1 MKVVYQAGSRNRF
14 EDMDWEAQETV
25 RRALAMVEGKTGFR
39 THRGEVWRDCQLE
52 VTMGHNIYTTDI
64 RIVPDVRE
72 RLGRSQYLNDSAYY
86 CNGTFWATVSRTQVE
101 LI

>member
-1 MKVVYQAGSRNRF
+1 MKVVYQAGSRSRF
-14 EDMDWEAQETV
+14 EDMDWEAQEAV
-25 RRALAMVEGKTGFR
+25 RRAVEMVEGMTGFR
-39 THRGEVWRDCQLE
+39 THRGEVWRGCQLE

-72 RLGRSQYLNDSAYY
+72 RLSCSSYLNDSATYG
-86 CNGTFWATVSRTQVE
+86 NGAFWASVSRTQVE

>member
-1 MKVVYQAGSRNRF
+1 MKVVYQTGSRSRF
-14 EDMDWEAQETV
+14 EDMDWEAQEAV
-25 RRALAMVEGKTGFR
+25 RRAVAMVADKTGFR
-39 THRGEVWRDCQLE
+39 THRETWRDCQLE
-52 VTMGHNIYTTDI
+52 ITMGHNIYTTDI

-86 CNGTFWATVSRTQVE
+86 CNGAFWAVVSRTQVE

>member
-1 MKVVYQAGSRNRF
+1 
-14 EDMDWEAQETV
+14 
-25 RRALAMVEGKTGFR
+25 
-39 THRGEVWRDCQLE
+39 
-52 VTMGHNIYTTDI
+52 MGHNIYTTDI

-86 CNGTFWATVSRTQVE
+86 CNGAFWAVVSRTQVE

>member
-1 MKVVYQAGSRNRF
+1 MKVVYQAGSRSRF
-14 EDMDWEAQETV
+14 EDMDWEAQEAV
-25 RRALAMVEGKTGFR
+25 RRAVEMVEGMTGFR
-39 THRGEVWRDCQLE
+39 THRGEVWRGCQLE

-72 RLGRSQYLNDSAYY
+72 RLSRSSYLNDSATYS
-86 CNGTFWATVSRTQVE
+86 NGAFWASVSRTQVE

>member
-14 EDMDWEAQETV
+14 EDMDWEAQEAV
-25 RRALAMVEGKTGFR
+25 RRAVAMVEGMTGFR
-39 THRGEVWRDCQLE
+39 THSETWRNCQLE

-64 RIVPDVRE
+64 RICPDERE
-72 RLGRSQYLNDSAYY
+72 KNRRSNYHNGSAYY
-86 CNGTFWATVSRTQVE
+86 CNGAFWAVVSRTQVE